1 MYYCLTIYTQVCSD
15 CVKTHGNIH
24 IQVCSYCVKNLWNKN
39 SETVVSKT
47 NRYLHSHCTETL
59 ARLQLECDLNKL
71 GQGMGNATA
80 YISSFSVTL
89 GPTPFTWTIYCIYTG
104 NFSIRLTS
112 RFFFLSSRFTQSLG
126 ATNILKW
133 GMFPFRYVFGK
144 SVYNG
149 APLKSP
155 DPLPGVRASWHLCHL
170 WIFIL
175 LILFFF
181 FHYKIWHKI
190 FSRHNPFARV
200 DSR

>member
-1 MYYCLTIYTQVCSD
+1 
-15 CVKTHGNIH
+15 
-24 IQVCSYCVKNLWNKN
+24 
-39 SETVVSKT
+39 
-47 NRYLHSHCTETL
+47 
-59 ARLQLECDLNKL
+59 
-71 GQGMGNATA
+71 MGNATA
-80 YISSFSVTL
+80 YINSFSVTL

-181 FHYKIWHKI
+181 FPLQNMTQNFFASQSLCKSRFEIMKKLRIWLYENI
-190 FSRHNPFARV
+190 RRV
-200 DSR
+200 AWLGIITLQDDTGSL